1 MRRSGPVWLAASD
14 LWAKGS
20 PTLAVAQAFVHQ
32 THLVALLLR
41 DAPADRIAQT
51 EQDVLARM
59 AERWDTCAE
68 ADRGI
73 PFVYLHLVAR
83 KP

>member
-1 MRRSGPVWLAASD
+1 M
-14 LWAKGS
+14 AKTEHVADS
-20 PTLAVAQAFVHQ
+20 WDAPTPAVAQAFVHQ

-41 DAPADRIAQT
+41 DAPADRLAQM
-51 EQDVLARM
+51 EQAVLGRI

-68 ADRGI
+68 TDRGI